1 MLGTVTQ
8 TAATQTIPHTTASI
22 GWRILL
28 PLIMTVSSILLMLW
42 AKRQEPMLQKMGTG
56 WEVPAKVID
65 SLISGPGFY
74 FGWLLP
80 VPIPRALT
88 EWLTY
93 DAGRIPG
100 IALFWFLIGLSI
112 DRRLNKRS
120 LDSQNPVRAG
130 ILFTFVALVCIA
142 MCVGAA
148 LHTFCPS
155 PILCKEGGIRWEVFG
170 TVAKFPLRTTASVDL
185 GLAAWLCAFSI
196 YFTRRAFIAARRSL
210 ITTK

>member
-1 MLGTVTQ
+1 MTLL
-8 TAATQTIPHTTASI
+8 ATI
-22 GWRILL
+22 
-28 PLIMTVSSILLMLW
+28 LMLW
-42 AKRQEPMLQKMGTG
+42 AKKQEPMLRKMGTG
-56 WEVPAKVID
+56 WEVPARVTN
-65 SLISGPGFY
+65 SLINGPGFY
-74 FGWLLP
+74 FGRLIP
-80 VPIPRALT
+80 VPIPGALN

-130 ILFTFVALVCIA
+130 ILFTFVALVCIV
-142 MCVGAA
+142 MCVGAV

-155 PILCKEGGIRWEVFG
+155 PILCKEGRVGWEVFG
-170 TVAKFPLRTTASVDL
+170 IVAKFPLRTTASVDL